1 MLIKDI
7 NMKQIDTLVE
17 DIYDLMKNKDISE
30 EVNLALEVDRF
41 GENVKT
47 LIGNIFTEKRE
58 QNPRL
63 RMSNIGKG
71 DRYLWNEAQ
80 RLEGE
85 ELTAPTLIKFMY
97 GHLIEEML
105 IFLIRT
111 SGHKVTHEQEEVTV
125 EGIKGHIDCFIDGKL
140 MDIKSASTFGFK
152 KFKEGTLK
160 YDDPFGYIDQIKGY
174 AHGLD
179 ETDFGWLAMDKQ
191 HGHLT
196 VLQYGLNDLPEAPSV
211 VDRIKHLKDV
221 VASPDAPERCFK
233 DVPDGKSGNRKLS
246 INCSYCKFKA
256 HCWPDLRT
264 FYYSTGPKYL
274 TYVAREPRVYEAAP
288 TISEGA
294 LF

>member
-1 MLIKDI
+1 
-7 NMKQIDTLVE
+7 MKNIDTLVT
-17 DIYDLMKNKDISE
+17 DIYNLMKDKEIPSE
-30 EVNLALEVDRF
+30 VDLAKEVDRF

-105 IFLIRT
+105 VFLIRT
-111 SGHKVTHEQEEVTV
+111 SGHEVTQEQAEV
-125 EGIKGHIDCFIDGKL
+125 EIEGVKGHIDCFIDGKL
-140 MDIKSASTFGFK
+140 FDIKSASTYGFK

-174 AHGLD
+174 AHGLGE
-179 ETDFGWLAMDKQ
+179 ETVGWLAMDKQ

-196 VLQYGLNDLPEAPSV
+196 TLQYNLDDLPAAPSI
-211 VDRIKHLKDV
+211 VDRIKHLKTV
-221 VASPDAPERCFK
+221 VASGDAPERCFE
-233 DVPDGKSGNRKLS
+233 DVLDGKSGNRKLS

-256 HCWPDLRT
+256 HCYPNLRT
-264 FYYSTGPKYL
+264 FMYSTGPKYL
-274 TYVAREPRVYEAAP
+274 TKVMREPRVYEP
-288 TISEGA
+288 PRQREGDE
-294 LF
+294 F

>member
-1 MLIKDI
+1 
-7 NMKQIDTLVE
+7 
-17 DIYDLMKNKDISE
+17 
-30 EVNLALEVDRF
+30 
-41 GENVKT
+41 

-105 IFLIRT
+105 VFLIRT
-111 SGHKVTHEQEEVTV
+111 SGHTVTQEQAEVLV
-125 EGIKGHIDCFIDGKL
+125 EGVKGHIDCFIDGEL
-140 MDIKSASTFGFK
+140 FDIKSASTFGFK

-160 YDDPFGYIDQIKGY
+160 DDDPFGYIDQIKGY

-179 ETDFGWLAMDKQ
+179 EDTVGWLAMDKQ

-196 VLQYGLNDLPEAPSV
+196 VLQYALADLQDGPSV
-211 VDRIKHLKDV
+211 VDRIKHLKAV
-221 VASPDAPERCFK
+221 VASSVAPERCYK

-246 INCSYCKFKA
+246 MNCSYCKFKA

-264 FYYSTGPKYL
+264 FHYSTGPKYL
-274 TYVAREPRVYEAAP
+274 TVVARQPQVR
-288 TISEGA
+288 EGD